1 MNKMAYVGEIQD
13 VKSANY
19 LTFTLFLKIKIV

>member
-13 VKSANY
+13 VKSVNH
-19 LTFTLFLKIKIV
+19 LTFTLFLKIKVV